1 MKRLWIVSE
10 LFYPEETSTAY
21 ILTEIANTLAK
32 KYEVN
37 VITGPEVYEKGKV
50 SAIDSTLDSSVKI
63 FRTNPISAD
72 KNTVAGK
79 IARFVI
85 VSHSLYKMAKK
96 MIKRDDI
103 VLIVTNPAPLVLLMS
118 KLKRKIGFKYYL
130 LVHDIFPENIAS
142 AGLRMPSLMY
152 SILKRKF
159 DRAYSEADTLIS
171 LGRDMSDVLAHKIA
185 PFKES
190 KISIVENWADID
202 NIFPIQRKRDGKIV
216 LEYAGNIGRVQGL
229 SDILEI
235 FSTVSNEILE
245 MSFWGAGAK
254 EASLKQFAEEHNLKN
269 VKFNGPYKRCQQN
282 DVLNDCDI
290 ALITLAKG
298 MYGLGVPSKLYNILA
313 SGKPI
318 LFVGDKRSEVG
329 LLVDEYDIG
338 YSFDVTEKECLKKF
352 LSDLTLADLDD
363 MAVKGANA
371 RKLVEKSY
379 SKDAILSKF
388 LHLID

>member
-37 VITGPEVYEKGKV
+37 VITGPAVYEKGKV
-50 SAIDSTLDSSVKI
+50 SATDSTLDSSIKI
-63 FRTNPISAD
+63 FRSNPISAD

-85 VSHSLYKMAKK
+85 VSRSLYKMAKK

-142 AGLRMPSLMY
+142 AGLKMPSLMY

-171 LGRDMSDVLAHKIA
+171 LGRDMSDILAQKVA
-185 PFKES
+185 PYKEA

-254 EASLKQFAEEHNLKN
+254 EASLKQFAEEHNMKN
-269 VKFNGPYKRCQQN
+269 VKFNGPYKRSKQN
-282 DVLNDCDI
+282 EVLNDCDF

-338 YSFDVTEKECLKKF
+338 YSFEVTEKECLKEF
-352 LSDLTLADLDD
+352 LSGLTIADLDN

-371 RKLVEKSY
+371 RKLAENLY
-379 SKDAILSKF
+379 SKNAVLSKF
-388 LHLID
+388 LELID

>member
-1 MKRLWIVSE
+1 MRRLWIVSE

-21 ILTEIANTLAK
+21 ILTEIANTLSK

-37 VITGPEVYEKGKV
+37 VITGPEVYEKDKITTAE
-50 SAIDSTLDSSVKI
+50 SILESSIKI

-72 KNTVAGK
+72 KNKIAGK
-79 IARFVI
+79 IARFVLI
-85 VSHSLYKMAKK
+85 SHSLYKMAKK
-96 MIKRDDI
+96 KIKRDDT

-118 KLKRKIGFKYYL
+118 KLKKKVGFKYYL

-142 AGLRMPSLMY
+142 AGLHLPAPLY

-159 DRAYSEADTLIS
+159 DKAYSAADTLIS
-171 LGRDMSDVLAHKIA
+171 LGRDMSDVLNQKVA
-185 PFKES
+185 PYKVA
-190 KISIVENWADID
+190 KISIIENWADSD
-202 NIFPIQRKRDGKIV
+202 NIFPLQRKRDGKII

-235 FSTVSNEILE
+235 FSSVNNEILE
-245 MSFWGAGAK
+245 LSFWGAGAK
-254 EASLKQFAEEHNLKN
+254 EASLKQFVEEHNLKN
-269 VKFNGPYKRCQQN
+269 VKFNGPYKRSQQN
-282 DVLNDCDI
+282 NVLNDCDF

-338 YSFDVTEKECLKKF
+338 YSFEVTEKDCLKKF
-352 LSDLTLADLDD
+352 LSDLSTADLDD

-371 RKLVEKSY
+371 RRLAEKLY
-379 SKDAILSKF
+379 SKNVILSKF
-388 LHLID
+388 CQLID